1 MPLQPGHVLS
11 SDFNCLRLCSTAPAV
26 QYVIDTWRILGPAP
40 MIRNPVHPS
49 IPHGVL
55 PQSLSVR
62 ARNFSHAKEDSK
74 AGRGDVSSQWI
85 VNMWALMWG
94 SHKPTPGASV

>member
-1 MPLQPGHVLS
+1 M
-11 SDFNCLRLCSTAPAV
+11 
-26 QYVIDTWRILGPAP
+26 QYVMNTWRILGPAP
-40 MIRNPVHPS
+40 MIRNPVHPLT
-49 IPHGVL
+49 PHGVL

-62 ARNFSHAKEDSK
+62 ARKISHAKEDSK

-94 SHKPTPGASV
+94 SHKPTPGASVWQDMVRCCKSTDSLNARFFDAGTF